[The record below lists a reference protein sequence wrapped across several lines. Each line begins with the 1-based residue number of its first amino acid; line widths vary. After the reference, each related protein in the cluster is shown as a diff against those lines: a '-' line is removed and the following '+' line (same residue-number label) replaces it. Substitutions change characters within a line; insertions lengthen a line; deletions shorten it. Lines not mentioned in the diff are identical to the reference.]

1 VKLLFRINM
10 TLKIIQLPVGPL
22 VMNATLVM
30 DIESRETI
38 FFDPGDEIE
47 MILDIASKEK
57 MNIIRLIAT
66 HCHVDHIAG
75 ANLAM
80 EKLQLPLEISPL
92 GKDMLGKIGP
102 IAAAFGYAV
111 SDIKEGGY
119 LDESNLVKIGNF
131 EFRILHCPGHS
142 PDSLCFY
149 TKGILIGGDVIF
161 RGSLGRTDLP
171 GGSTEQL
178 MNSITEKIYP
188 LPDET
193 IIYPG
198 HGSETE
204 LGIEKKQNPY
214 LNGTLRLA

>member
-1 VKLLFRINM
+1 M
-10 TLKIIQLPVGPL
+10 TLKIIQIPVGAL

-30 DIESRETI
+30 DEESRETI

-47 MILDIASKEK
+47 KILEIAKNEN

-80 EKLQLPLEISPL
+80 EKLQLPLEICPL
-92 GKDMLGKIGP
+92 GKEMLGNVGP
-102 IAAAFGYAV
+102 IAAAFGYSV
-111 SDIKEGGY
+111 TEIKEGGY
-119 LDESNLVKIGNF
+119 IDEGDIVKIGKY
-131 EFRILHCPGHS
+131 EFNILHCPGHS

-149 TKGILIGGDVIF
+149 SKGILIGGDVIF
-161 RGSLGRTDLP
+161 KGSLGRTDLP
-171 GGSTEQL
+171 GGNTEQL
-178 MNSITEKIYP
+178 MNAITKKIYP

-198 HGSETE
+198 HGPETT
-204 LGIEKKQNPY
+204 LGIEKKENPY
-214 LNGTLRLA
+214 LNGTVRLA

>member
-1 VKLLFRINM
+1 M
-10 TLKIIQLPVGPL
+10 ALKIIQIPVGAL
-22 VMNATLVM
+22 LMNATLVM
-30 DIESRETI
+30 DKKSRETI

-47 MILDIASKEK
+47 KILEIAKNEN

-80 EKLQLPLEISPL
+80 EKLQLPLEICPL
-92 GKDMLGKIGP
+92 GKEMLGNVGP
-102 IAAAFGYAV
+102 IAAAFGYSV
-111 SDIKEGGY
+111 TEIKEGGY
-119 LDESNLVKIGNF
+119 LDEGDIVKIGET

-149 TKGILIGGDVIF
+149 SKNVLIGGDVIF
-161 RGSLGRTDLP
+161 KGSLGRTDLP

-178 MNSITEKIYP
+178 MNAIKEKIYP

-193 IIYPG
+193 TIYPG
-198 HGSETE
+198 HGPETI
-204 LGIEKKQNPY
+204 LGIEKEENPY
-214 LNGTLRLA
+214 LNGILRLA

>member
-1 VKLLFRINM
+1 M
-10 TLKIIQLPVGPL
+10 SLKIIQIPVGAL

-30 DIESRETI
+30 DEESKETI

-47 MILDIASKEK
+47 KILEIAKNEN
-57 MNIIRLIAT
+57 MNIVRLIAT

-80 EKLQLPLEISPL
+80 EKLQLPLEICPL
-92 GKDMLGKIGP
+92 GKEMLGNVGP
-102 IAAAFGYAV
+102 IAAAFGYSV
-111 SDIKEGGY
+111 TEIKEGGY
-119 LDESNLVKIGNF
+119 IDEGDIVKIGKY
-131 EFRILHCPGHS
+131 EFNILHCPGHS

-149 TKGILIGGDVIF
+149 SKGVLIGGDVIF
-161 RGSLGRTDLP
+161 KSSLGRTDLP
-171 GGSTEQL
+171 GGSTKQL
-178 MNSITEKIYP
+178 MNAITKKIYP

-198 HGSETE
+198 HGPETT
-204 LGIEKKQNPY
+204 LGIEKKENPY